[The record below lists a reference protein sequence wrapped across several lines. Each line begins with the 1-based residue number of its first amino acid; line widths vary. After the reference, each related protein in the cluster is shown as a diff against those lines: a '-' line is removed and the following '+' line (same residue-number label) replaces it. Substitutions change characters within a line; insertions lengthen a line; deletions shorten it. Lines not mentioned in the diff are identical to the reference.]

1 MKKHFIFLFILTV
14 ILACSCCCIY
24 AGDAQDALNVTDEDY
39 VSDYMNNRTTD
50 FGIASGGVDVVD
62 SNPWDAQ
69 KIRYEENVTING
81 VQKTVKREGYYG
93 YLSYD
98 VPKNVTIKSSILYA
112 NVYSG
117 SAQPSYALGAKFTI
131 NGESFA
137 NETLFIDQGS
147 IDGEIYELNDY
158 ITKVYSDYEM
168 RYDITDKIQSLTGTT
183 VNFTI
188 LSHDLK
194 AEMEKNFDG
203 RIKWLALVTVY
214 DDGDDDEIYY
224 WIRHGQT
231 WMDTP
236 LYIDYETKSL
246 GKTDYFNID
255 SVILSSGTV
264 QIDVNGVSCN
274 SLDRADVNTVSGGY
288 YQRHICNAT
297 NLYNASSD
305 TLIKYG
311 PGAGWAGTPSLKLVL
326 TVIKSTPRKENI
338 SLNISDVSTAGG
350 FTLNDDV
357 TTINAHFTAD
367 KPGKYL
373 TRLYVDGIKDDEIF
387 LDIPQEGCDFELF
400 DMNTYR
406 KEYNI
411 LNGPKY
417 VNYTISVYD
426 CGVVADSYTFS
437 SPVKYSPLKVKLISS
452 DIHIKYPNNVTYTA
466 KLTDMAGNGLANV
479 SLNVTIDGKTYYL
492 NTDENGTVRVNVN
505 LPVGVYDV
513 RCDVSNP
520 EIFNCSSCIN
530 NAVVFKNV
538 RLTAS
543 DISVG
548 CGENAVFKINVL
560 DDENNPLGN
569 VSLDVTVDGKAY
581 HIISDENG
589 VSALILTLPA
599 GSFLI
604 TSCVNDS
611 VIYNSSVISNKI
623 NVISKAKMT
632 GSDIVMYFGAGS
644 YYKVRVLADDGKP
657 LKGAVVSIKISGKTV
672 KATTDGNGYASYKI
686 TLKANTYYVTATY
699 KNLKVSNKIVVKPV
713 LTAKNISKKKAKK
726 IKFTAK
732 LVNAQGKALKN
743 KKITFKFKGKT
754 YKAKTNKKGIA
765 TLTLKNLKVGKYSI
779 TTSYGKSSIKNTI
792 TIKK

>member
-1 MKKHFIFLFILTV
+1 MKKYFILLILTV
-14 ILACSCCCIY
+14 IFACSCSCIY
-24 AGDAQDALNVTDEDY
+24 ASDVQDAVNVTDEDH
-39 VSDYMNNRTTD
+39 VSEYMNDRTTD

-62 SNPWDAQ
+62 VNPWDAQ

-98 VPKNVTIKSSILYA
+98 VPENVTIKSSILYA

-183 VNFTI
+183 VNFTM

-236 LYIDYETKSL
+236 LYIDYATRSL

-255 SVILSSGTV
+255 SVLLSSGTT

-274 SLDRADVNTVSGGY
+274 SLDEGDVCTVSGGY
-288 YQRHICNAT
+288 YQRHIYNAT

-338 SLNISDVSTAGG
+338 SLNISDVHTVGG
-350 FTLNDDV
+350 FTFNDDV
-357 TTINAHFTAD
+357 TPINAHFTTN

-387 LDIPQEGCDFELF
+387 LYIPQDGCDFELV
-400 DMNTYR
+400 DMNTYG

-411 LNGPKY
+411 LNGPKS
-417 VNYTISVYD
+417 VNYTIAVYD
-426 CGVVADSYTFS
+426 CGVVVDSYTFS
-437 SPVKYSPLKVKLISS
+437 SPVKYSPLNVKLISS
-452 DIHIKYPNNVTYTA
+452 DINVKYPNNVTYTV
-466 KLTDMAGNGLANV
+466 KLADMEGNGLVNV
-479 SLNVTIDGKTYYL
+479 SLNITIDGKIYCPS
-492 NTDENGTVRVNVN
+492 TDENGTVCVNVN
-505 LPVGVYDV
+505 LPVGIYEV
-513 RCDVSNP
+513 RCDVSQS
-520 EIFNCSSCIN
+520 EIYNCSGCIN
-530 NAVVFKNV
+530 NVVVFKNV

-543 DISVG
+543 DISVK
-548 CGENAVFKINVL
+548 CGENALFKINVL

-569 VSLDVTVDGKAY
+569 VSLNITVDNKVY

-589 VSALILTLPA
+589 ISTLSITLPM
-599 GSFLI
+599 GNFLI

-611 VIYNSSVISNKI
+611 VIYNSSLIANQI
-623 NVISKAKMT
+623 NVMSQAKLT
-632 GSDIVMYFGAGS
+632 GSDVVMYFGAGS
-644 YYKVRVLADDGKP
+644 YYKVRVFADDGKA
-657 LKGAVVSIKISGKTV
+657 LKGAVVSIAFSGKTV
-672 KATTDGNGYASYKI
+672 KVTTDDNGYASYKI

-726 IKFTAK
+726 IKFQAK
-732 LVNAQGKALKN
+732 LVNTKGKALKN

-765 TLTLKNLKVGKYSI
+765 TVILKNLKVGKYSI
-779 TTSYGKSSIKNTI
+779 TTTYGKSSIKNSI
-792 TIKK
+792 RVKK

>member
-1 MKKHFIFLFILTV
+1 MKKYFILLILTV
-14 ILACSCCCIY
+14 IFACSCSCIY
-24 AGDAQDALNVTDEDY
+24 ANDVQDVANVTGNDH
-39 VSDYMNNRTTD
+39 VSDYMNDRTTD

-62 SNPWDAQ
+62 SNPWDAE

-98 VPKNVTIKSSILYA
+98 VPENVTIKSSILYA

-117 SAQPSYALGAKFTI
+117 SAQPSYAVGAKFTI

-147 IDGEIYELNDY
+147 IDGEIYTLNNY
-158 ITKVYSDYEM
+158 TTKVYSDYEM
-168 RYDITDKIQSLTGTT
+168 RYDITDKIQSLRGTT

-188 LSHDLK
+188 LSHDLR
-194 AEMEKNFDG
+194 AELQKNFDG

-236 LYIDYETKSL
+236 LYIDYETRPL

-255 SVILSSGTV
+255 SVLLSSGTV

-274 SLDRADVNTVSGGY
+274 SLDKEDINTISGGY
-288 YQRHICNAT
+288 YQRHIYNAT

-305 TLIKYG
+305 TIIKYG

-338 SLNISDVSTAGG
+338 SLNISDVRTAGG
-350 FTLNDDV
+350 FTFNDDV
-357 TTINAHFTAD
+357 TAINAHFTAS

-387 LDIPQEGCDFELF
+387 IDIPQEGCDFELF
-400 DMNTYR
+400 DMNTYG

-417 VNYTISVYD
+417 VNYTIAVYD

-437 SPVKYSPLKVKLISS
+437 SQVKYSPFNVKL
-452 DIHIKYPNNVTYTA
+452 
-466 KLTDMAGNGLANV
+466 V
-479 SLNVTIDGKTYYL
+479 S
-492 NTDENGTVRVNVN
+492 
-505 LPVGVYDV
+505 
-513 RCDVSNP
+513 
-520 EIFNCSSCIN
+520 
-530 NAVVFKNV
+530 
-538 RLTAS
+538 S
-543 DISVG
+543 DISVK

-569 VSLDVTVDGKAY
+569 VSLNVTVDNKVY
-581 HIISDENG
+581 HITSDEDG
-589 VSALILTLPA
+589 VSTLSLALPA
-599 GSFLI
+599 GNFLI
-604 TSCVNDS
+604 TACVNDPA
-611 VIYNSSVISNKI
+611 IYNSSLITNRI
-623 NVISKAKMT
+623 NVISQAKLT
-632 GSDIVMYFGAGS
+632 GSDVVMYFGAGK
-644 YYKVRVLADDGKP
+644 YYKVRVLADDGKA
-657 LKGAVVSIKISGKTV
+657 LKGAVVSVTISGKTV
-672 KATTDGNGYASYKI
+672 KLTTDDNGYASYRI
-686 TLKANTYYVTATY
+686 ALKANTYHVTATY

-726 IKFTAK
+726 IKFQAK
-732 LVNAQGKALKN
+732 LVNTQGKALKN

-779 TTSYGKSSIKNTI
+779 TVKYGKSSIKNTI
-792 TIKK
+792 KIKK

>member
-1 MKKHFIFLFILTV
+1 MKKFFIILFVFTLIW
-14 ILACSCCCIY
+14 ACSCSCTY
-24 AGDAQDALNVTDEDY
+24 AGDVQDVVNVTEEDP
-39 VSDYMNNRTTD
+39 VSDYMNDRTTD

-69 KIRYEENVTING
+69 KIKYEENVTING

-98 VPKNVTIKSSILYA
+98 VPENVTIKSSILYA

-147 IDGEIYELNDY
+147 IDGEIYELKDY
-158 ITKVYSDYEM
+158 ITKVYSDYEI

-183 VNFTI
+183 VNFSI
-188 LSHDLK
+188 LSHDLR
-194 AEMEKNFDG
+194 AELQKNFDG

-236 LYIDYETKSL
+236 MYIDYTTRPL

-255 SVILSSGTV
+255 SVLLSSGTT

-274 SLDRADVNTVSGGY
+274 SLDKEDVNTISGGY
-288 YQRHICNAT
+288 YQRHIYNAT
-297 NLYNASSD
+297 ILYNASSD

-338 SLNISDVSTAGG
+338 SLNISDVCTASG
-350 FTLNDDV
+350 FTFNDDV
-357 TTINAHFTAD
+357 TAINAQFAAS

-387 LDIPQEGCDFELF
+387 LYIPQDGCDFELF
-400 DMNTYR
+400 DMNTYG

-417 VNYTISVYD
+417 VNYTIAVYD
-426 CGVVADSYTFS
+426 CGVVVDSYTFS
-437 SPVKYSPLKVKLISS
+437 SPVKYSPFNVKLVSS
-452 DIHIKYPNNVTYTA
+452 D
-466 KLTDMAGNGLANV
+466 M
-479 SLNVTIDGKTYYL
+479 
-492 NTDENGTVRVNVN
+492 
-505 LPVGVYDV
+505 
-513 RCDVSNP
+513 
-520 EIFNCSSCIN
+520 
-530 NAVVFKNV
+530 
-538 RLTAS
+538 
-543 DISVG
+543 SVK
-548 CGENAVFKINVL
+548 CGENAVFKIKVA

-569 VSLDVTVDGKAY
+569 VSLNVTVDNKVY
-581 HIISDENG
+581 HITSDEDG
-589 VSALILTLPA
+589 VSTLSLALPA
-599 GSFLI
+599 GNFLI
-604 TSCVNDS
+604 TACVNDQ
-611 VIYNSSVISNKI
+611 VIYNSSLITNRI
-623 NVISKAKMT
+623 NVISQAKLT
-632 GSDIVMYFGAGS
+632 GSDVVMYFGAGK
-644 YYKVRVLADDGKP
+644 YYKVRVLADDGKA
-657 LKGAVVSIKISGKTV
+657 LKGAVVSVTILGKTV
-672 KATTDGNGYASYKI
+672 KLTTDDNGYASYRI
-686 TLKANTYYVTATY
+686 ALKANTYHVTATY

-732 LVNAQGKALKN
+732 LVNTNGKYLKN

-754 YKAKTNKKGIA
+754 YKAKTNKKGMA
-765 TLTLKNLKVGKYSI
+765 TVTLKNLKVGKYSI
-779 TTSYGKSSIKNTI
+779 TVKYGKSSIKNTI
-792 TIKK
+792 KIKK

>member
-1 MKKHFIFLFILTV
+1 MKKYFILLILTV
-14 ILACSCCCIY
+14 IFACSCSCIY
-24 AGDAQDALNVTDEDY
+24 ANDVQDVANVTGNDH
-39 VSDYMNNRTTD
+39 VSDYMNDRTTD

-98 VPKNVTIKSSILYA
+98 VPENVTIKSSILYA

-117 SAQPSYALGAKFTI
+117 SAQPSYALGAEFTI

-147 IDGEIYELNDY
+147 IDGEIYELNNY

-236 LYIDYETKSL
+236 LYIDYATRSL

-255 SVILSSGTV
+255 SVLLSSGTT

-274 SLDRADVNTVSGGY
+274 SLDEGDVCTISGGY
-288 YQRHICNAT
+288 YQRHIYNAT

-305 TLIKYG
+305 TIIKYG

-338 SLNISDVSTAGG
+338 SLNISDVHTVGG
-350 FTLNDDV
+350 FTFNDDV
-357 TTINAHFTAD
+357 TAVNAHFSANR
-367 KPGKYL
+367 PGKYL

-387 LDIPQEGCDFELF
+387 LDIPQEGCDFQLV
-400 DMNTYR
+400 DMNTYG

-417 VNYTISVYD
+417 VNYTIVIYD

-437 SPVKYSPLKVKLISS
+437 SPVKYSPLNVKLISS
-452 DIHIKYPNNVTYTA
+452 DVYVKYPDNVTYTV
-466 KLTDMAGNGLANV
+466 KLTDMANNPLANV
-479 SLNVTIDGKTYYL
+479 SLNVTVNGKTYYPT
-492 NTDENGTVRVNVN
+492 TDENGTASVNVD
-505 LPVGVYDV
+505 LPLGIYNI
-513 RCDVSNP
+513 RCDVSQP
-520 EIFNCSSCIN
+520 EIFNCLGCIN
-530 NAVVFKNV
+530 TAVVFKNV

-543 DISVG
+543 DISVK
-548 CGENAVFKINVL
+548 CGENAIYKINVR
-560 DDENNPLGN
+560 DDNNNPLGN
-569 VSLDVTVDGKAY
+569 VSLNVTVDGKVY
-581 HIISDENG
+581 HIKSDENG
-589 VSALILTLPA
+589 VSTLSIALGA
-599 GSFLI
+599 GNFLI
-604 TSCVNDS
+604 TACVNDP
-611 VIYNSSVISNKI
+611 VIYNSSLITNKI
-623 NVISKAKMT
+623 NVISQAKLT

-644 YYKVRVLADDGKP
+644 YYKVRLFADDGKP

-686 TLKANTYYVTATY
+686 TLKENTYYVTATY

-713 LTAKNISKKKAKK
+713 LTAKNISKKKSKK

-732 LVNAQGKALKN
+732 LVNTKGKALKN

-779 TTSYGKSSIKNTI
+779 TSTYGKSSIKNTI

>member
-1 MKKHFIFLFILTV
+1 MKKYFILLILTV
-14 ILACSCCCIY
+14 IFACSCSCIY
-24 AGDAQDALNVTDEDY
+24 ANDVQDVANVTGNDH
-39 VSDYMNNRTTD
+39 VSDYMNDRTTD

-62 SNPWDAQ
+62 SNPWDAK
-69 KIRYEENVTING
+69 KIKYEENVTING

-98 VPKNVTIKSSILYA
+98 VPENVTIKSSILYA

-231 WMDTP
+231 WVNTP

-264 QIDVNGVSCN
+264 QIDVNGISCN
-274 SLDRADVNTVSGGY
+274 SLDNEDVNTISGGY

-326 TVIKSTPRKENI
+326 TVIKSTPRKEDI
-338 SLNISDVSTAGG
+338 SLNISDVRTAGG

-357 TTINAHFTAD
+357 TAVNAHFSANR
-367 KPGKYL
+367 PGKYL

-387 LDIPQEGCDFELF
+387 LHIPQNGCDFELV
-400 DMNTYR
+400 DMNTYG

-411 LNGPKY
+411 LNGPKF
-417 VNYTISVYD
+417 VNYTIAIYD

-437 SPVKYSPLKVKLISS
+437 SPVKYSPLNVKLISS
-452 DIHIKYPNNVTYTA
+452 DVYVKYPDNVTYTV
-466 KLTDMAGNGLANV
+466 KLTDLANNPLANV
-479 SLNVTIDGKTYYL
+479 SLNVTVNGKTYYPR
-492 NTDENGTVRVNVN
+492 TDENGAASVNAD
-505 LPVGVYDV
+505 LPLGIYNI
-513 RCDVSNP
+513 RCDVSKP
-520 EIFNCSSCIN
+520 EIFNCLGCIN

-543 DISVG
+543 DISVK
-548 CGENAVFKINVL
+548 CGENAVFKINVR
-560 DDENNPLGN
+560 DDDNNPLTN
-569 VSLDVTVDGKAY
+569 ASLNVTVDGKVY
-581 HIISDENG
+581 HIKSDENG
-589 VSALILTLPA
+589 VSTLSIALGA
-599 GSFLI
+599 GNFLI
-604 TSCVNDS
+604 TACVNDP
-611 VIYNSSVISNKI
+611 VIYNSSLITNKI
-623 NVISKAKMT
+623 NVISQAKLV

-644 YYKVRVLADDGKP
+644 YYKVRLFADDGKA

-672 KATTDGNGYASYKI
+672 KLTTDGNGYASYKI

-699 KNLKVSNKIVVKPV
+699 NNLKVSNKIVVKSV

-732 LVNAQGKALKN
+732 LVNTKGKALKN

-779 TTSYGKSSIKNTI
+779 TSTYGKSSIKNTI

>member
-1 MKKHFIFLFILTV
+1 MKKFFIILFVFTLIW
-14 ILACSCCCIY
+14 ACSCSCTY
-24 AGDAQDALNVTDEDY
+24 AGDVQDVVNVTEEDP
-39 VSDYMNNRTTD
+39 VSDYMNDRTTD

-69 KIRYEENVTING
+69 KIKYEENVTING

-98 VPKNVTIKSSILYA
+98 VPENVTIKSSILYA

-147 IDGEIYELNDY
+147 IDGEIYELKDY
-158 ITKVYSDYEM
+158 ITKVYSDYEI

-183 VNFTI
+183 VNFSI
-188 LSHDLK
+188 LSHDLR
-194 AEMEKNFDG
+194 AELQKNFDG

-236 LYIDYETKSL
+236 MYIDYTTRPL

-255 SVILSSGTV
+255 SVLLSSGTT

-274 SLDRADVNTVSGGY
+274 SLDKEDVNTISGGY
-288 YQRHICNAT
+288 YQRHIYNAT
-297 NLYNASSD
+297 ILYNASSD

-338 SLNISDVSTAGG
+338 SLNISDVRTASG
-350 FTLNDDV
+350 FTFNDDV
-357 TTINAHFTAD
+357 TAINAQFAAS

-387 LDIPQEGCDFELF
+387 LYIPQDGCDFELF
-400 DMNTYR
+400 DMNTYG

-417 VNYTISVYD
+417 VNYTIAVYD
-426 CGVVADSYTFS
+426 CGVVVDSYTFS
-437 SPVKYSPLKVKLISS
+437 SPVKYSPFNVKLVSS
-452 DIHIKYPNNVTYTA
+452 D
-466 KLTDMAGNGLANV
+466 M
-479 SLNVTIDGKTYYL
+479 
-492 NTDENGTVRVNVN
+492 
-505 LPVGVYDV
+505 
-513 RCDVSNP
+513 
-520 EIFNCSSCIN
+520 
-530 NAVVFKNV
+530 
-538 RLTAS
+538 
-543 DISVG
+543 SVK
-548 CGENAVFKINVL
+548 CGENAVFKIKVA

-569 VSLDVTVDGKAY
+569 VFLNVTVDNKVY
-581 HIISDENG
+581 HITSDEDG
-589 VSALILTLPA
+589 VSTLSLALPA
-599 GSFLI
+599 GNFLI
-604 TSCVNDS
+604 TACVNDQ
-611 VIYNSSVISNKI
+611 VIYNSSLITNRI
-623 NVISKAKMT
+623 NVISQAKLT
-632 GSDIVMYFGAGS
+632 GSDVVMYFGAGK
-644 YYKVRVLADDGKP
+644 YYKVRVLADDGKA
-657 LKGAVVSIKISGKTV
+657 LKGAVVSVTILGKTV
-672 KATTDGNGYASYKI
+672 KLTTDDNGYASYRI
-686 TLKANTYYVTATY
+686 ALKANTYHVTATY

-732 LVNAQGKALKN
+732 LVNTNGKYLKN

-754 YKAKTNKKGIA
+754 YKAKTNKKGMA
-765 TLTLKNLKVGKYSI
+765 TVTLKNLKVGKYSI
-779 TTSYGKSSIKNTI
+779 TVKYGKSSIKNTI
-792 TIKK
+792 KIKK

>member
-1 MKKHFIFLFILTV
+1 MKKFFIILFVFTLIW
-14 ILACSCCCIY
+14 ACSCSCTY
-24 AGDAQDALNVTDEDY
+24 AGDVQDVVNVTEEDP
-39 VSDYMNNRTTD
+39 VSDYMNDRTTD

-69 KIRYEENVTING
+69 KIKYEENVTING

-98 VPKNVTIKSSILYA
+98 VPENVTIKSSILYA

-147 IDGEIYELNDY
+147 IDGEIYELKDY
-158 ITKVYSDYEM
+158 ITKVYSDYEI

-183 VNFTI
+183 VNFSI
-188 LSHDLK
+188 LSHDLR
-194 AEMEKNFDG
+194 AELQKNFDG

-236 LYIDYETKSL
+236 MYIDYTTRPL

-255 SVILSSGTV
+255 SVLLSSGTT

-274 SLDRADVNTVSGGY
+274 SLDKEDVNTISGGY
-288 YQRHICNAT
+288 YQRHIYNAT
-297 NLYNASSD
+297 ILYNASSD

-338 SLNISDVSTAGG
+338 SLNISDVRTASG
-350 FTLNDDV
+350 FTFNDDV
-357 TTINAHFTAD
+357 TAINAQFAAS

-387 LDIPQEGCDFELF
+387 LYIPQDGCDFELF
-400 DMNTYR
+400 DMTTYG

-417 VNYTISVYD
+417 VNYTIAVYD
-426 CGVVADSYTFS
+426 CGVVVDSYTFS
-437 SPVKYSPLKVKLISS
+437 SPVKYSPFNVKLVSS
-452 DIHIKYPNNVTYTA
+452 D
-466 KLTDMAGNGLANV
+466 M
-479 SLNVTIDGKTYYL
+479 
-492 NTDENGTVRVNVN
+492 
-505 LPVGVYDV
+505 
-513 RCDVSNP
+513 
-520 EIFNCSSCIN
+520 
-530 NAVVFKNV
+530 
-538 RLTAS
+538 
-543 DISVG
+543 SVK
-548 CGENAVFKINVL
+548 CGENAVFKIKVA

-569 VSLDVTVDGKAY
+569 VFLNVTVDNKVY
-581 HIISDENG
+581 HITSDEDG
-589 VSALILTLPA
+589 VSTLSLALPA
-599 GSFLI
+599 GNFLI
-604 TSCVNDS
+604 TACVNDQ
-611 VIYNSSVISNKI
+611 VIYNSSLITNRI
-623 NVISKAKMT
+623 NVISQAKLT
-632 GSDIVMYFGAGS
+632 GSDVVMYFGAGK
-644 YYKVRVLADDGKP
+644 YYKVRVLADDGKA
-657 LKGAVVSIKISGKTV
+657 LKGAVVSVTILGKTV
-672 KATTDGNGYASYKI
+672 KLTTDDNGYASYRI
-686 TLKANTYYVTATY
+686 ALKANTYHVTATY

-732 LVNAQGKALKN
+732 LVNTNGKYLKN

-754 YKAKTNKKGIA
+754 YKAKTNKKGMA
-765 TLTLKNLKVGKYSI
+765 TVTLKNLKVGKYSI
-779 TTSYGKSSIKNTI
+779 TVKYGKSSIKNTI
-792 TIKK
+792 KIKK

>member
-1 MKKHFIFLFILTV
+1 MKKYFILLILTV
-14 ILACSCCCIY
+14 IFACSCSCIY
-24 AGDAQDALNVTDEDY
+24 ANDVQDVANVTGNDH
-39 VSDYMNNRTTD
+39 VSDYMNDRTTD

-62 SNPWDAQ
+62 SNPWDAK
-69 KIRYEENVTING
+69 KIKYEENVTING

-98 VPKNVTIKSSILYA
+98 VPENVTIKSSILYA

-183 VNFTI
+183 VNFTM

-231 WMDTP
+231 WVDTS
-236 LYIDYETKSL
+236 LYIDYATRSL

-255 SVILSSGTV
+255 SVLLSSGTA
-264 QIDVNGVSCN
+264 QIDVNGISCN
-274 SLDRADVNTVSGGY
+274 SLDEGDVCTVSGGY
-288 YQRHICNAT
+288 YQRHIYNAT

-305 TLIKYG
+305 TIIKYG

-338 SLNISDVSTAGG
+338 SLNISDVHTVGG
-350 FTLNDDV
+350 FTFNDDV
-357 TTINAHFTAD
+357 TTINAHFTTN
-367 KPGKYL
+367 KPGNYL

-387 LDIPQEGCDFELF
+387 LYIPQDGCDFELV
-400 DMNTYR
+400 DMNTYG

-411 LNGPKY
+411 INGPKS
-417 VNYTISVYD
+417 VNYTIAIYD
-426 CGVVADSYTFS
+426 CGVIVDSYTFS
-437 SPVKYSPLKVKLISS
+437 SPVKYSPLNVKLISS
-452 DIHIKYPNNVTYTA
+452 DINVKYPNNVTYTV
-466 KLTDMAGNGLANV
+466 KLADMEGNGLVNV
-479 SLNVTIDGKTYYL
+479 SLNITIDGKIYCPS
-492 NTDENGTVRVNVN
+492 TDENGTVCVNVN
-505 LPVGVYDV
+505 LPVGIYEV
-513 RCDVSNP
+513 RCDVSQP
-520 EIFNCSSCIN
+520 EIYNCSGCIN
-530 NAVVFKNV
+530 NVVVFENV

-543 DISVG
+543 DISVR
-548 CGENAVFKINVL
+548 CGEKAIFKISVS
-560 DDENNPLGN
+560 DEENNPLGN
-569 VSLDVTVDGKAY
+569 VSLNIAVDNNVY

-589 VSALILTLPA
+589 VSTLSLALPA
-599 GSFLI
+599 GDFLI

-611 VIYNSSVISNKI
+611 VIYNSSLIANKI
-623 NVISKAKMT
+623 NVMSQAKLT
-632 GSDIVMYFGAGS
+632 GSNVVMYFGAGS
-644 YYKVRVLADDGKP
+644 YYKVRVFADDGKA
-657 LKGAVVSIKISGKTV
+657 LKGAVVSIAFSGKTV
-672 KATTDGNGYASYKI
+672 KVTTDDNGYASYKI

-726 IKFTAK
+726 IKFQAK
-732 LVNAQGKALKN
+732 LVNTKGKSLKN

-765 TLTLKNLKVGKYSI
+765 TVILKNLKVGKYSI
-779 TTSYGKSSIKNTI
+779 TTTYGKTSIKNSI
-792 TIKK
+792 RVKK

>member
-1 MKKHFIFLFILTV
+1 MKKYFIFLFVLTV
-14 ILACSCCCIY
+14 MLACSCGCIY
-24 AGDAQDALNVTDEDY
+24 AGDVSDVVNVTDEEH
-39 VSDYMNNRTTD
+39 VSDNMNDRTTD

-69 KIRYEENVTING
+69 KVRYKENVTING
-81 VQKTVKREGYYG
+81 VQQTVNREGYYG

-98 VPKNVTIKSSILYA
+98 VPENVTIKSSILYA

-147 IDGEIYELNDY
+147 IDGEIYELNNY

-168 RYDITDKIQSLTGTT
+168 RYDITDKIQGLTGTT

-194 AEMEKNFDG
+194 AELDKNFDG

-231 WMDTP
+231 WTDTP
-236 LYIDYETKSL
+236 LYIGYETKSL

-255 SVILSSGTV
+255 SVLLSSGTI

-274 SLDRADVNTVSGGY
+274 SLDSGDVCTISGGY

-297 NLYNASSD
+297 SLYNASSD
-305 TLIKYG
+305 TLVKYG

-326 TVIKSTPRKENI
+326 TVIKSTPRKENV
-338 SLNISDVSTAGG
+338 SLNISDVRTAGG
-350 FTLNDDV
+350 FTSNDDV
-357 TTINAHFTAD
+357 TAVTAHFTAD

-387 LDIPQEGCDFELF
+387 LDIPQGGCDFELV
-400 DMNTYR
+400 DMSTYG
-406 KEYNI
+406 KDYNV
-411 LNGPKY
+411 LNGPKF
-417 VNYTISVYD
+417 VNYTIVVYD
-426 CGVVADSYTFS
+426 CGVVADSFTFS
-437 SPVKYSPLKVKLISS
+437 SPVKYSPLNVRLVSS
-452 DIHIKYPNNVTYTA
+452 DIRVKYPDSVVYTA
-466 KLTDMAGNGLANV
+466 RLTDMAGNGLANV
-479 SLNVTIDGKTYYL
+479 SLNVTIDGKTYYPR
-492 NTDENGTVRVNVN
+492 TDENGTACVNAD
-505 LPVGVYDV
+505 LPVGIYNIGCV
-513 RCDVSNP
+513 VSDP
-520 EIFNCSSCIN
+520 EIFNCSGRIN
-530 NAVVFKNV
+530 NAVVFRNV

-543 DISVG
+543 DIGVK
-548 CGENAVFKINVL
+548 CGENAIYKINVR
-560 DDENNPLGN
+560 DDENNPLAN
-569 VSLDVTVDGKAY
+569 VALNVTVGNRVY
-581 HIISDENG
+581 HIISDEMG
-589 VSALILTLPA
+589 VSTLSLTLGA
-599 GSFLI
+599 GNFLI
-604 TSCVNDS
+604 TACVNDS
-611 VIYNSSVISNKI
+611 TIYNSSLIANRIDVKSQ
-623 NVISKAKMT
+623 AKMT
-632 GSDIVMYFGAGS
+632 GSNIVMYFGAGS
-644 YYKVRVLADDGKP
+644 YYKVRLFADDGKA

-672 KATTDGNGYASYKI
+672 KVTTDNNGYASYKI
-686 TLKANTYYVTATY
+686 TLKANTYHVTATY

-713 LTAKNISKKKAKK
+713 LTAKNISKKKSKK
-726 IKFTAK
+726 IKFQAK
-732 LVNAQGKALKN
+732 LVNTKGKALKN

>member
-1 MKKHFIFLFILTV
+1 MKKYFILLILTV
-14 ILACSCCCIY
+14 IFACSCSCIY
-24 AGDAQDALNVTDEDY
+24 ANDVQDVANVTGNDH
-39 VSDYMNNRTTD
+39 VSDYMNDRTTD

-62 SNPWDAQ
+62 SNPWDAK
-69 KIRYEENVTING
+69 KIKYEENVTING

-98 VPKNVTIKSSILYA
+98 VPENVTIKSSILYA

-183 VNFTI
+183 VNFTM

-236 LYIDYETKSL
+236 LYIDYATRSL

-255 SVILSSGTV
+255 SVLLSSGTT

-274 SLDRADVNTVSGGY
+274 SLDEGDVCTISGGY
-288 YQRHICNAT
+288 YQRHIYNAT

-338 SLNISDVSTAGG
+338 SLNISDVHTVGG

-357 TTINAHFTAD
+357 TAVNAHFGANR
-367 KPGKYL
+367 PGKYL

-387 LDIPQEGCDFELF
+387 LYIPQEGCDFQLV
-400 DMNTYR
+400 DMNTYG

-417 VNYTISVYD
+417 VNYTIVIYD

-437 SPVKYSPLKVKLISS
+437 SPVKYSPLNVKLISS
-452 DIHIKYPNNVTYTA
+452 DVYVKYPDNVTYTV
-466 KLTDMAGNGLANV
+466 KLTDMANNPLANV
-479 SLNVTIDGKTYYL
+479 SLNVTVNGKTYYPT
-492 NTDENGTVRVNVN
+492 TDENGTASVNVD
-505 LPVGVYDV
+505 LPLGIYNI
-513 RCDVSNP
+513 RCDVSQP
-520 EIFNCSSCIN
+520 EIFNCLGCIN
-530 NAVVFKNV
+530 TAVVFKNV

-543 DISVG
+543 DISVK
-548 CGENAVFKINVL
+548 CGENAIYKINVR
-560 DDENNPLGN
+560 DDNNNPLGN
-569 VSLDVTVDGKAY
+569 VSLNVTVDGKVY
-581 HIISDENG
+581 HIKSDENG
-589 VSALILTLPA
+589 VSTLSIALGA
-599 GSFLI
+599 GNFLI
-604 TSCVNDS
+604 TACVNDP
-611 VIYNSSVISNKI
+611 VIYNSSLITNKI
-623 NVISKAKMT
+623 NVISQAKLT
-632 GSDIVMYFGAGS
+632 GSDIVMYFGEGS
-644 YYKVRVLADDGKP
+644 YYKVRLFADDGKP

-686 TLKANTYYVTATY
+686 TLKENTYYVTATY

-713 LTAKNISKKKAKK
+713 LTAKNISKKKSKK

-732 LVNAQGKALKN
+732 LVNTKGKALKN

-779 TTSYGKSSIKNTI
+779 TSTYGKSSIKNTI

>member
-1 MKKHFIFLFILTV
+1 MKKYFILLILTV
-14 ILACSCCCIY
+14 IFACSCSCIY
-24 AGDAQDALNVTDEDY
+24 ANDVQDVANVTGNDH
-39 VSDYMNNRTTD
+39 VSDYMNDRTTD

-69 KIRYEENVTING
+69 KIKYEENVTING

-98 VPKNVTIKSSILYA
+98 VPENVTIKSSILYA

-236 LYIDYETKSL
+236 LYIDYATRSL

-255 SVILSSGTV
+255 SVLLSSGTT

-274 SLDRADVNTVSGGY
+274 SLDEGDVCTISGGY
-288 YQRHICNAT
+288 YQRHIYNAT

-338 SLNISDVSTAGG
+338 SLNISDVHTAGG
-350 FTLNDDV
+350 FTFNDDV
-357 TTINAHFTAD
+357 TAINAHFTTN

-387 LDIPQEGCDFELF
+387 LYIPQDGCDFELV
-400 DMNTYR
+400 DMNTYG

-411 LNGPKY
+411 INGPKS
-417 VNYTISVYD
+417 VNYTIAVYD
-426 CGVVADSYTFS
+426 CGVIVDSYTFS
-437 SPVKYSPLKVKLISS
+437 SPVKYSPLNVKLISS
-452 DIHIKYPNNVTYTA
+452 DINVKYPNNVTYTV

-479 SLNVTIDGKTYYL
+479 SLKVMLNEETYYL
-492 NTDENGTVRVNVN
+492 STDENGSVSVNVN

-513 RCDVSNP
+513 RCDVSQS
-520 EIFNCSSCIN
+520 EIYNCSGCIN
-530 NAVVFKNV
+530 NVVVFKNV

-543 DISVG
+543 DISVK
-548 CGENAVFKINVL
+548 CGENALFKINVL

-569 VSLDVTVDGKAY
+569 VSLNVTVDGKVY
-581 HIISDENG
+581 HIKSDENG
-589 VSALILTLPA
+589 VSTLSIALGA
-599 GSFLI
+599 GNFLI
-604 TSCVNDS
+604 TACVNDP
-611 VIYNSSVISNKI
+611 VIYNSSLITNKI
-623 NVISKAKMT
+623 NVMSQAKLT
-632 GSDIVMYFGAGS
+632 GSNVVMYFGAGS
-644 YYKVRVLADDGKP
+644 YYKVRVFADDGKA
-657 LKGAVVSIKISGKTV
+657 LKGAVVSIAISGKTV
-672 KATTDGNGYASYKI
+672 KVATDNNGYASYKI

-726 IKFTAK
+726 IKFQAK
-732 LVNAQGKALKN
+732 LVNTKGKALKN

-765 TLTLKNLKVGKYSI
+765 TVILKNLKVGKYSI

>member
-1 MKKHFIFLFILTV
+1 MKKYFLFFILTV
-14 ILACSCCCIY
+14 ILACSCSCIY
-24 AGDAQDALNVTDEDY
+24 ASDVQDAVNVTDEDH
-39 VSDYMNNRTTD
+39 VSEYMNDRTTD

-62 SNPWDAQ
+62 VNPWDAQ

-98 VPKNVTIKSSILYA
+98 VPENVTIKSSILYA

-147 IDGEIYELNDY
+147 IDGEIYVLNDY

-231 WMDTP
+231 WVDTS
-236 LYIDYETKSL
+236 LYIDYATRSL

-255 SVILSSGTV
+255 SVLLSSGTA
-264 QIDVNGVSCN
+264 QIDVNGISCN
-274 SLDRADVNTVSGGY
+274 SLDEGDVCTVSGGY
-288 YQRHICNAT
+288 YQRHIYNAT

-305 TLIKYG
+305 THIKYG

-338 SLNISDVSTAGG
+338 SLNISDVHTAGG
-350 FTLNDDV
+350 FTFNDDV
-357 TTINAHFTAD
+357 TTINAHFTTN

-387 LDIPQEGCDFELF
+387 LYIPQDGCDFELV
-400 DMNTYR
+400 DMNTYG

-411 LNGPKY
+411 INGPKS
-417 VNYTISVYD
+417 VNYTIAVYD
-426 CGVVADSYTFS
+426 CGVIVDSYTFS
-437 SPVKYSPLKVKLISS
+437 SPVKYSPLNVKLISS
-452 DIHIKYPNNVTYTA
+452 DINVKYPNNVTYTV

-479 SLNVTIDGKTYYL
+479 SLKVMLNEETYYL
-492 NTDENGTVRVNVN
+492 STDENGSVSVNVN

-513 RCDVSNP
+513 RCDVSQS
-520 EIFNCSSCIN
+520 EIYNCSGCIN
-530 NAVVFKNV
+530 NVVVFKNV

-543 DISVG
+543 DISVK
-548 CGENAVFKINVL
+548 CGENALFKINVL

-569 VSLDVTVDGKAY
+569 VSLNITVDNKVY

-589 VSALILTLPA
+589 ISTLSITLPM
-599 GSFLI
+599 GNFLI

-611 VIYNSSVISNKI
+611 VIYNSSLIANKI
-623 NVISKAKMT
+623 NVMSQAKLT
-632 GSDIVMYFGAGS
+632 GSDVVMYFGAGK
-644 YYKVRVLADDGKP
+644 YYKVRVFADDGKP
-657 LKGAVVSIKISGKTV
+657 LKGAVVSIAISGKTV
-672 KATTDGNGYASYKI
+672 KVATDNNGYASYKI

-726 IKFTAK
+726 IKFQAK
-732 LVNAQGKALKN
+732 LVNTKGKALKN
-743 KKITFKFKGKT
+743 KKITFKFKGKI

-765 TLTLKNLKVGKYSI
+765 TVILKNLKVGKYSI
-779 TTSYGKSSIKNTI
+779 TTTYGKTSIKNSI
-792 TIKK
+792 RVKK